1 MHQFSNNVA
10 TCHLHSKRSYSNAKP
25 QEEVIIALVL
35 TEAISAASDCIYWY

>member
-25 QEEVIIALVL
+25 QEEIIALML
-35 TEAISAASDCIYWY
+35 TEAISAASDCIY